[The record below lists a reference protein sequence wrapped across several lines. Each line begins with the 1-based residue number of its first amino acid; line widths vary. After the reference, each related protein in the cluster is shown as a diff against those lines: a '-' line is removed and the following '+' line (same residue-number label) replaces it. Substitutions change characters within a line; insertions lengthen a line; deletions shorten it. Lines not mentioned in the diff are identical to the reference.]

1 MALQR
6 RRAHAVAIDDAARV
20 YEAIEELATDVLA
33 SGASAAVVADDFL
46 FQVGG
51 PFGSQSVVVLF
62 RLVAEDLCAKHSDA
76 ISTHDY
82 LPDAVSDDRR
92 AGRRRDG
99 HRRGHD
105 AADALDARV
114 LACDSVRRRR
124 RVDVVEHGLRRY
136 RR

>member
-51 PFGSQSVVVLF
+51 PFGSQRVVVFF
-62 RLVAEDLCAKHSDA
+62 RLVAEDLCAKTLFFFFFDA
-76 ISTHDY
+76 IG
-82 LPDAVSDDRR
+82 A
-92 AGRRRDG
+92 
-99 HRRGHD
+99 
-105 AADALDARV
+105 
-114 LACDSVRRRR
+114 
-124 RVDVVEHGLRRY
+124 
-136 RR
+136 

>member
-62 RLVAEDLCAKHSDA
+62 RLVAEDLCAKTLFFFDA
-76 ISTHDY
+76 IE
-82 LPDAVSDDRR
+82 A
-92 AGRRRDG
+92 
-99 HRRGHD
+99 
-105 AADALDARV
+105 
-114 LACDSVRRRR
+114 
-124 RVDVVEHGLRRY
+124 
-136 RR
+136 

>member
-51 PFGSQSVVVLF
+51 PFWPQRVVVFF
-62 RLVAEDLCAKHSDA
+62 RLVAEDLCAKHHSDA
-76 ISTHDY
+76 I
-82 LPDAVSDDRR
+82 DA
-92 AGRRRDG
+92 
-99 HRRGHD
+99 
-105 AADALDARV
+105 
-114 LACDSVRRRR
+114 
-124 RVDVVEHGLRRY
+124 
-136 RR
+136 